1 MTLSL
6 RIRLSLMM
14 FLQYFMFG
22 VWFVTLGTYMSKGLS
37 FDDIIG
43 TAYGTQGIAA
53 IVTTLIVGAIADRFM
68 AAQRLLGLLCLLS
81 ATMLLLLAQIEHSRT
96 LFLMTVFAQFLFFVP
111 TIALST
117 VIALKAM
124 RACPQ
129 QFPTVRVLGT
139 VGWISAGL
147 LVGSMSGTAQTG
159 LPLEL
164 GAAAG
169 IVLGLYAFTL
179 PDTPPEARGEPL
191 RMASVFGLDVIMQQR
206 ESSFWVFVAGVLAI
220 LIPLASYNA
229 YCNNFLTE
237 IGARIELH
245 GHIFEPA
252 AIQALGQAS
261 ELVFLLLLTL
271 LLSHLGIKVVLLA
284 GMFAWTAR
292 DVLFAFGFD
301 ASGPRLYLLIPAI
314 LLHGVCYDF
323 FFVASQLYVDQQFEP
338 GARGRAQSFLVTLNM
353 GVGVVL
359 GSNLANFV
367 YSENTLGPTRHD
379 WRVIWLIPGLVA
391 LFAGLIF
398 WRLFRPPQ
406 RKWAATQ

>member
-1 MTLSL
+1 MDLSV

-22 VWFVTLGTYMSKGLS
+22 VWLVTLGTYMSKGLG

-53 IVTTLIVGAIADRFM
+53 IVSTLFVGAIADRLM
-68 AAQRLLGLLCLLS
+68 AAQKMLGLLCLLS
-81 ATMLLLLAQIEHSRT
+81 AGTLLLLAQIEHSRT
-96 LFLMTVFAQFLFFVP
+96 IFLMTVFAEFLFFVP
-111 TIALST
+111 TVALSN

-129 QFPTVRVLGT
+129 EFPTVRVLGT

-159 LPLEL
+159 LPLKI

-169 IVLGLYAFTL
+169 VALGFYAFTL
-179 PDTPPEARGEPL
+179 PKTPPEARGEPL
-191 RMASVFGLDVIMQQR
+191 RMASVFGLDVILQQR
-206 ESSFWVFVAGVLAI
+206 ERSFWVFVAGVLAL

-229 YCNNFLTE
+229 YCNTFLTE

-245 GHIFEPA
+245 GHTFEPA
-252 AIQALGQAS
+252 AIQTLGQGS

-271 LLSHLGIKVVLLA
+271 LLSRLGIKVVLLV
-284 GMFAWTAR
+284 GMFAWTVR

-301 ASGPRLYLLIPAI
+301 ADGPRLSLLIPAI

-323 FFVASQLYVDQQFEP
+323 FFVASQLYVNQQFEP
-338 GARGRAQSFLVTLNM
+338 AARGRAQSFLVTLNM

-367 YSENTLGPTRHD
+367 YRANTLAPTRHD
-379 WRVIWLIPGLVA
+379 WRMIWIVPGLVA

-398 WRLFRPPQ
+398 WQLFQPRQ
-406 RKWAATQ
+406 RTLASG